1 MSLKKELPLIVI
13 VLIPFIY
20 LGYIWNGLPETVPTH
35 WNINGEIDG
44 WSSKSTLLLIP
55 FLLPVL
61 IYTLLTIVPKIDPK
75 KKIEAMGNKFYDI
88 KFLLTL
94 FMSVLSLFILYSSK
108 SQSFTNPNI
117 ILLLIGILYVI
128 LGNYMKTFKP
138 NYFIGIRTP
147 WTLENE
153 TTWKKTHKMAGKYWF
168 FGGLIIITSS
178 LILDKKPNFTL
189 FITITTIIAIIP
201 IVYSFLLYKKTET
214 KH

>member
-1 MSLKKELPLIVI
+1 MSLKKELPLLLIVI
-13 VLIPFIY
+13 IPFIY

-35 WNINGEIDG
+35 WNIKGEIDG
-44 WSSKSTLLLIP
+44 WSSKNTLLLIP

-61 IYTLLTIVPKIDPK
+61 IYTIFTVVPKIDPK
-75 KKIEAMGNKFYDI
+75 RKIEAMGNKFYTI

-94 FMSVLSLFILYSSK
+94 FMSVLALFILYSSK

-117 ILLLIGILYVI
+117 IILLIGLLYVI

-153 TTWKKTHKMAGKYWF
+153 TTWKKTHNMAGKYWF
-168 FGGLIIITSS
+168 LGGLIIIISS
-178 LILDKKPNFTL
+178 LILDKKPNVIL
-189 FITITTIIAIIP
+189 FIIITSIISMIP
-201 IVYSFLLYKKTET
+201 IIYSYLLFKRAET
-214 KH
+214 QH